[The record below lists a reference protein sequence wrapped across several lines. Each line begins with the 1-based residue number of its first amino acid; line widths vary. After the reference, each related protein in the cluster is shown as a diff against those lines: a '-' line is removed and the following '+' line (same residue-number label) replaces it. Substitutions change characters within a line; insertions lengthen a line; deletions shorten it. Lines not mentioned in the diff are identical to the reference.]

1 MRNHPVRTYRL
12 LAVFLSVLAAV
23 DVVVFVRYVNR
34 DQLVLSAFI
43 GVAAFIYAALGI
55 VALIYADR
63 INGGGPP
70 P

>member
-1 MRNHPVRTYRL
+1 M
-12 LAVFLSVLAAV
+12 LAAV

-34 DQLVLSAFI
+34 DQLVLSAFV
-43 GVAAFIYAALGI
+43 GVAALIYAVLGI